1 MSEDHELGH
10 DFCTPNF
17 NVFELRFLVGG
28 LKVEIETLNLWF
40 RGCNFRAKICG
51 PDLMV
56 QVVVQTRLRLWSRLG
71 RYYPASWQGECCP
84 IFWSTTFCT
93 KNARFGAQSGA

>member
-28 LKVEIETLNLWF
+28 LKVEIET
-40 RGCNFRAKICG
+40 
-51 PDLMV
+51 
-56 QVVVQTRLRLWSRLG
+56 
-71 RYYPASWQGECCP
+71 
-84 IFWSTTFCT
+84 
-93 KNARFGAQSGA
+93 